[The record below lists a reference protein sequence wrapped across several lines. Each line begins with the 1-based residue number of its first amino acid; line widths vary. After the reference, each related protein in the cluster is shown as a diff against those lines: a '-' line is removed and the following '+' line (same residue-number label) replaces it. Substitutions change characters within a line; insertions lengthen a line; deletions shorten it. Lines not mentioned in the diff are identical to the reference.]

1 MASVEITDNT
11 IIRSLVRKGTNDE
24 RKQISLAEGE
34 LGFTTDTKRLY
45 IGDGSGIG
53 NATGVKYLG
62 TVNDFTTVASLNP
75 MPGDYF
81 KLGSGL
87 YARKNGY
94 QGSVSL
100 ENDNAAVEAGYD
112 KIGLAANVG
121 NGLILNNDNLNV
133 DVDGVSILI
142 DGNQLKVG
150 EVLYDVLPSSSANSL
165 LGNSSTDELPPDSI
179 SVNQNS
185 VLGRIASS
193 NVDNVTFDQILSNA
207 VNPTVSSLKITGL
220 NNAGVKAVYVDN
232 NGNLTNSPTGLS
244 NNFIASNPGGSNYLG
259 VTYYNTWAVTTFVNN
274 VTLAS
279 SLNSFTDY
287 QTYLGY
293 GVSMVID
300 AILYYKEATLDINDV
315 RIAVQNSNITWNQI
329 QDFHFQYVGGHRD
342 GGTGFFGYRNAL
354 AGSNIMLTSLPF
366 NISSGSQRGRYDAS
380 YHIIPNSYV
389 SGTEELTIHVG
400 SNTDLAVQVRLV
412 GITLRG

>member
-112 KIGLAANVG
+112 KIGLAANIG
-121 NGLILNNDNLNV
+121 DGLVLNNDNLNV
-133 DVDGVSILI
+133 NVDGVSILI

-150 EVLYDVLPSSSANSL
+150 EVNYDVLPDSSANSL
-165 LGNSSTDELPPDSI
+165 LGNSSTDELPPTSI
-179 SVNQNS
+179 SVNTNS
-185 VLGRIASS
+185 VLGRTSG
-193 NVDNVTFDQILSNA
+193 NVENVTFGQIVEIGRSAYSNSNPYNGNA
-207 VNPTVSSLKITGL
+207 DIQQIGASVVNTDYSGSVTWAGLPHLKIGNTSDTFTTPTNCGL
-220 NNAGVKAVYVDN
+220 VKIMLQGGGGGGNSTFSGNAGGFLMFYAKIVPGSDIVYTIGNGGGN
-232 NGNLTNSPTGLS
+232 NVAGTSSEVTFTKYDS
-244 NNFIASNPGGSNYLG
+244 STYTYVAQGGSYPVQPNLFVGTPNVFDATGALG
-259 VTYYNTWAVTTFVNN
+259 DVFSITEGIDRNN
-274 VTLAS
+274 NSKDRQPRTSSFFGNAGPGSGGMDAS
-279 SLNSFTDY
+279 SRGMEIGFNGVIIIEYY
-287 QTYLGY
+287 QP
-293 GVSMVID
+293 I
-300 AILYYKEATLDINDV
+300 
-315 RIAVQNSNITWNQI
+315 
-329 QDFHFQYVGGHRD
+329 
-342 GGTGFFGYRNAL
+342 
-354 AGSNIMLTSLPF
+354 
-366 NISSGSQRGRYDAS
+366 
-380 YHIIPNSYV
+380 
-389 SGTEELTIHVG
+389 
-400 SNTDLAVQVRLV
+400 
-412 GITLRG
+412 

>member
-259 VTYYNTWAVTTFVNN
+259 VTYYNTWAGTTFVNN